1 MAEKTIRE
9 QFAHHFLLAG
19 GVNLNV
25 GSLERGNCLWFDTL
39 GFLKKNTF
47 FPPCVIILIQFQ
59 IVPPIICHL
68 CLCIPIFL
76 CLFWALH
83 LPPKLLHIHYYLH
96 EWYSI
101 DHDSP
106 EQLSF
111 MTASQWDLQCLPLL
125 PLPPFFPLASPPS
138 LSRPCIKPYFTFIL
152 LNESQSCA

>member
-1 MAEKTIRE
+1 MIRE

-25 GSLERGNCLWFDTL
+25 GSLERGNCDWFDTP
-39 GFLKKNTF
+39 GYFFLVIF
-47 FPPCVIILIQFQ
+47 SPPMCDYFNSISISSSHYLSSLFVR
-59 IVPPIICHL
+59 PN
-68 CLCIPIFL
+68 FL

-83 LPPKLLHIHYYLH
+83 LPPKWLHIPDCLY
-96 EWYSI
+96 EWYRI

-125 PLPPFFPLASPPS
+125 PLAPLFPLVSPPS
-138 LSRPCIKPYFTFIL
+138 LSRPCIKPHFTFIL